1 MTNYKVIVE
10 DRNYIKWNFCNANTF
25 DKLEL
30 VNVEPLENKLFN
42 NDIFQISKHNEIKI
56 IHSSI
61 RVGGEI
67 PGVLI
72 LKDNKTYGRKKK

>member
-10 DRNYIKWNFCNANTF
+10 DRNYNKWDFCNANTF
-25 DKLEL
+25 DKVEL
-30 VNVEPLENKLFN
+30 DIQPLENKLFN
-42 NDIFQISKHNEIKI
+42 NDIFQVSKRQEITLV
-56 IHSSI
+56 HSSI

-72 LKDNKTYGRKKK
+72 LKDKLILFL